1 MSYLNLGRL
10 LFKALRLLWPYL
22 RSAIFK
28 DRTVVEVLKENVH
41 LTYMLGIILV
51 LVFALALSTIRLS
64 ELKEEQAAY
73 KKAEPVIAPCSCTT
87 PFETNRF
94 NDLLKD

>member
-28 DRTVVEVLKENVH
+28 DRTVVEVIKEN
-41 LTYMLGIILV
+41 LLFTYMLGIILM
-51 LVFALALSTIRLS
+51 LVVTLAISTIRLS
-64 ELKEEQAAY
+64 ELKEEQAALR
-73 KKAEPVIAPCSCTT
+73 AGPAVVPTCIAP
-87 PFETNRF
+87 FEIHRF

>member
-28 DRTVVEVLKENVH
+28 DRTVVEVIRENKH
-41 LTYMLGIILV
+41 FTCMLGLILL
-51 LVFALALSTIRLS
+51 LVWALAISTMRVS
-64 ELKEEQAAY
+64 ELKEQAAR
-73 KKAEPVIAPCSCTT
+73 KVDPANVATSCTS
-87 PFETNRF
+87 PFETSRL
-94 NDLLKD
+94 NDLLKE

>member
-41 LTYMLGIILV
+41 FTYMLGIILV
-51 LVFALALSTIRLS
+51 LVVALAISTIRLS
-64 ELKEEQAAY
+64 ELKEEQAAL
-73 KKAEPVIAPCSCTT
+73 KAGTVIAPCSCTT

>member
-28 DRTVVEVLKENVH
+28 DRTVVEVIREN
-41 LTYMLGIILV
+41 LLFTYMLGIILMLV
-51 LVFALALSTIRLS
+51 LSLVISTIRLS
-64 ELKEEQAAY
+64 ELKEEQAAHR
-73 KKAEPVIAPCSCTT
+73 AGTANVPCTCVA
-87 PFETNRF
+87 PFETHRF

>member
-28 DRTVVEVLKENVH
+28 DRTVIEVIRENKH
-41 LTYMLGIILV
+41 FTGMLGLILL
-51 LVFALALSTIRLS
+51 LVWALAISTMRVS
-64 ELKEEQAAY
+64 ELKEQAAR
-73 KKAEPVIAPCSCTT
+73 KVDPANVAVTCTS
-87 PFETNRF
+87 PFETSRL
-94 NDLLKD
+94 NDLLKE

>member
-28 DRTVVEVLKENVH
+28 DRTVVEVIKENVH
-41 LTYMLGIILV
+41 FTYMLGIILV
-51 LVFALALSTIRLS
+51 LVFALTISTIRLS
-64 ELKEEQAAY
+64 ELKEQAAA
-73 KKAEPVIAPCSCTT
+73 KAEPVIAPCSCVA